1 MAASPSWRS
10 WRWIDGG
17 IRPFRGG
24 LPLSDRGFRY
34 GQHLFESIAVR
45 GGAAL
50 LAAEHLAIL
59 TASAKTYGIPFP
71 GSLAAKLRDFLK
83 TVSPA
88 DGMLRIYL
96 TAGPGAPASPITK
109 PGLYLTW
116 EPAHFPTKRETEKGY
131 DVVLLMKPFPGEGW
145 GVKSGNYSSHV
156 EALRSARE
164 AGGQEGVVRD
174 PKGRIISC
182 TMGNLLLWIPGSRSG
197 NKPLLCTPSP
207 AVGARSGAVLKW
219 VRHHTP
225 VVEKELRVADLRRAS
240 ALAITNSRLGI
251 MPVATLDGRQLPDS
265 TPARSLAEYYLHD
278 LLGTP

>member
-131 DVVLLMKPFPGEGW
+131 DGVLLMKPFPGEGW

-182 TMGNLLLWIPGSRSG
+182 TMGNLLLKIGKQAVALHPLPRRGSAIRSCPEMG
-197 NKPLLCTPSP
+197 AASYPRCGERAARCRSP
-207 AVGARSGAVLKW
+207 AGIGSCHHQFPS
-219 VRHHTP
+219 RHHAGDNTGWSP
-225 VVEKELRVADLRRAS
+225 
-240 ALAITNSRLGI
+240 TF
-251 MPVATLDGRQLPDS
+251 
-265 TPARSLAEYYLHD
+265 RSSPGPYPRGKLFA
-278 LLGTP
+278 